1 MAMPYLSV
9 EKGLPNSRVMKFS
22 KKLESVRKDIEGV
35 FGILNVRFR
44 FLKTFN
50 LLLRQD
56 SVDNAFVTCCILHN
70 IMLRHDG
77 YLAENLTPYPGG
89 LEEALA
95 KQHGGI
101 RWNGTEGMWVRDG
114 SDQNEAATY
123 DNQPP
128 LVPTPFPLV
137 HTAAETRRLGVQWER
152 VMNALVDHHEYCF
165 TRSGS

>member
-1 MAMPYLSV
+1 MSGSDSSRHSTFCSVRTLLTMPL
-9 EKGLPNSRVMKFS
+9 SRV
-22 KKLESVRKDIEGV
+22 V
-35 FGILNVRFR
+35 FC
-44 FLKTFN
+44 TT
-50 LLLRQD
+50 
-56 SVDNAFVTCCILHN
+56 SCFVTTDIW
-70 IMLRHDG
+70 RKK
-77 YLAENLTPYPGG
+77 YPGG